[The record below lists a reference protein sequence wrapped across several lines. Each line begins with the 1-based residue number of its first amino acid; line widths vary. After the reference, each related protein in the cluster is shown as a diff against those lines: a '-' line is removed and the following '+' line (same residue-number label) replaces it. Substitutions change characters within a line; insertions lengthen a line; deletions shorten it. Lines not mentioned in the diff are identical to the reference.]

1 MFRIYSYLINFFFPV
16 LIFIIYI
23 RTFLKKEDKK
33 RFKEKLFSSSF
44 NVKKYSQKK
53 LIWFHVASIGEL
65 KSIIPLLNK
74 LANKKELN
82 FLIME

>member
-1 MFRIYSYLINFFFPV
+1 M
-16 LIFIIYI
+16 
-23 RTFLKKEDKK
+23 LKK
-33 RFKEKLFSSSF
+33 LS
-44 NVKKYSQKK
+44 KK

-82 FLIME
+82 FLITTVTLSSSKLVETNLKNHKNITHRFFQ